1 MFQFDIVLYFIV
13 TYPMAFGILIR
24 SVPWYDGPSRLPCV
38 SVSVTCRWGRISQS
52 PRTCTRTVLHT
63 LGSHSMHFDYC
74 SPPRPN
80 LFGQGCK
87 VITPFP
93 QNIYIQA
100 FGQPIPFLCCKCTLS
115 LFCAGNQ
122 KSFDLW
128 CCWIRLYLYSTLLL
142 HYYTHIVCLLL
153 YVIPRWLIVVYVAHT
168 LTRPLAAL
176 PSITT
181 SFISSN
187 PLIVVYYIAIPPS
200 SICSYCHRLR
210 Y

>member
-1 MFQFDIVLYFIV
+1 MFQFHIVLYFIV
-13 TYPMAFGILIR
+13 TYPWHSTFLFVLFHDTTVLRVFRVCLCLSPVVG
-24 SVPWYDGPSRLPCV
+24 
-38 SVSVTCRWGRISQS
+38 GRISQS
-52 PRTCTRTVLHT
+52 PRTCTRTVPHT

-122 KSFDLW
+122 KSFDL
-128 CCWIRLYLYSTLLL
+128 
-142 HYYTHIVCLLL
+142 
-153 YVIPRWLIVVYVAHT
+153 
-168 LTRPLAAL
+168 
-176 PSITT
+176 
-181 SFISSN
+181 
-187 PLIVVYYIAIPPS
+187 
-200 SICSYCHRLR
+200 
-210 Y
+210 